1 MRLRAFLLVATLAA
15 APAALALDLN
25 LDLGVSER
33 GGKSGSEA
41 WSVLV
46 CRPATEAQKVK
57 IEAAKP
63 GSKDRETLTWDR
75 SSTRSAG
82 NVQELPLGERF
93 RDLGKIW
100 VQGTAEPKNNDVL
113 MAVLYEGKP
122 KRVYSFNQSE
132 KHEVSVKDPDTNF
145 DCPT

>member
-1 MRLRAFLLVATLAA
+1 MTLRALVMIATLVA
-15 APAALALDLN
+15 APAAIALDLN
-25 LDLGVSER
+25 LDLGVGER
-33 GGKSGSEA
+33 SGKGSAQA

-57 IEAAKP
+57 IEAAQP

-75 SSTRSAG
+75 ASNRSAG